1 LKLPAVFSPLILILL
16 LFDPVFAQRKGDVA
30 SYPFS
35 PAPYK
40 VGERLTYDVSFSNFL
55 SVAHV
60 ELLVAARGNFEGREG
75 IQLRAH
81 VQTTGMINAALFSI
95 NNDYISY
102 VDPET
107 GAPFRSQQIL
117 RDTSRVSE
125 TSNDVNQPGG
135 VVTRDGAISGIYDLV
150 SAIYRLR
157 AMPLADGSDFRMTV
171 RGETN
176 EEYQADIRISTGK
189 AIKTAVGSFNTLI
202 GQVHVNDSRIDGYRL
217 RIYFSDDERHIPVL
231 ITARHRAGEIRAELA
246 GSDFIVPAVISTP
259 APSPTP
265 PIAAATP
272 TPKPPV
278 RNPPPIAPADLGNL
292 PFKVGEQLNYQ
303 IYLGSGTTPV
313 GTASFQIRGRQRYF
327 DRDGLFLSVRAQ
339 TTGAAA
345 RLFTADDQI
354 STYIDPRTLLPFR
367 CEMILKEGSRRVN
380 QTLTVNQDHGTATTD
395 KGTRIEI
402 PVGTHDYISFFY
414 AVRTFALLPPKRNAV
429 SMLVENKP
437 KTIIITSLKRETI
450 RLGSEQVPAIA
461 VSITSDDP
469 QADKFLLRAWI
480 SDDLRRLPLRLT
492 AQTEIG
498 PVRADLAIVPVVP
511 Q

>member
-1 LKLPAVFSPLILILL
+1 LKLPAVFSSLILLLL
-16 LFDPVFAQRKGDVA
+16 LFDPVFAQRKGDA
-30 SYPFS
+30 QYSFS

-60 ELLVAARGNFEGREG
+60 ELMVAARGNFDGREG

-81 VQTTGMINAALFSI
+81 VQTSGVINAALFAI

-102 VDPET
+102 VDSET
-107 GAPFRSQQIL
+107 GTPFRSQQIL
-117 RDTSRVSE
+117 RDSSRISDPAV
-125 TSNDVNQPGG
+125 DPGQPSG
-135 VVTRDGAISGIYDLV
+135 VVTREAAVSGGYDLV

-157 AMPLADGSDFRMTV
+157 AMPLADGAVFRMTV
-171 RGETN
+171 RGENN
-176 EEYQADIRISTGK
+176 EEYQAEIRVSTGK
-189 AIKTAVGSFNTLI
+189 AIKTAVGSFNTLV
-202 GQVHVNDSRIDGYRL
+202 GQIHVNDSQIDNYRL
-217 RIYFSDDERHIPVL
+217 KIYFSDDERHIPILV
-231 ITARHRAGEIRAELA
+231 TARHRAGEIRAELA

-259 APSPTP
+259 TPAPT

-272 TPKPPV
+272 KPVV
-278 RNPPPIAPADLGNL
+278 RNPPPTPSADLVNL

-303 IYLGSGTTPV
+303 VYLGSGTTPV
-313 GTASFQIRGRQRYF
+313 GTVGFQIRGRQKYF
-327 DRDGLFLSVRAQ
+327 DRDGLFLSVKAQ

-345 RLFTADDQI
+345 RLFVADDLI
-354 STYIDPRTLLPFR
+354 STYVDPRTLLPFR
-367 CEMILKEGSRRVN
+367 CEMTLREGKRRLN
-380 QTLTVNQDHGTATTD
+380 QALTVNQDHGTATTD
-395 KGTRIEI
+395 KGQRIEI

-414 AVRTFALLPPKRNAV
+414 AVRTFSLGPPKRNAV

-437 KTIIITSLKRETI
+437 KTIFITSLKRETI
-450 RLGSEQVPAIA
+450 QLGTERVPAIA

-469 QADKFLLRAWI
+469 QADKFMLRAWI
-480 SDDLRRLPLRLT
+480 SDDARRLPLRLT